1 MRLAKMIGCIVVASG
16 RTDIISDGVKC
27 AYVEAGTPML
37 TYITGAGCMSSAM
50 IGGYLG
56 KLSAEDD
63 AFEAV
68 RQACECMG
76 KCGEKAAGRT
86 MVEGAGIMTFHTYLL
101 DEISLK
107 YIF

>member
-1 MRLAKMIGCIVVASG
+1 MTLRWDENLLNEIVA
-16 RTDIISDGVKC
+16 RCKET
-27 AYVEAGTPML
+27 E
-37 TYITGAGCMSSAM
+37 TGARNIDTVLNVQILPKLARF
-50 IGGYLG
+50 ILE

-76 KCGEKAAGRT
+76 ECGEKAAGRT

-107 YIF
+107 FYDFSNDTDEV